1 MYFNFFTLFPV
12 GIETDT
18 EETPRSKKSKKEKRS
33 KEESLK
39 TSIRKFN
46 EIIIKRYVTMH
57 CHCFII
63 LESVSSCSC

>member
-18 EETPRSKKSKKEKRS
+18 EETQRSKKSKKEKRS

-39 TSIRKFN
+39 TSIKK
-46 EIIIKRYVTMH
+46 I
-57 CHCFII
+57 
-63 LESVSSCSC
+63 

>member
-33 KEESLK
+33 KEESFK
-39 TSIRKFN
+39 TF
-46 EIIIKRYVTMH
+46 IKK
-57 CHCFII
+57 I
-63 LESVSSCSC
+63 